1 MLIVFK
7 MIAAN
12 LSLFKNHKMEIIEI
26 TYRTFSGVKKIV
38 QVPRRKSSQYV
49 IYQDDQP
56 KFYVDLYDLSIE
68 SNAMMNSLVLCAK
81 KSMREVLKSIN
92 KRNNINLSLPIITKL
107 GISKKL
113 KTETKDIDLKPLP
126 EEWLEYSL

>member
-1 MLIVFK
+1 

-49 IYQDDQP
+49 IYQDNQP

-92 KRNNINLSLPIITKL
+92 KRNNITN
-107 GISKKL
+107 
-113 KTETKDIDLKPLP
+113 
-126 EEWLEYSL
+126 